1 MDLLVEEHHMPG
13 VEAMLAGTLALMTGY
28 SQYLQAASDP
38 AHRAG
43 MGEKIAHNLALLAGH
58 PQLSGDCRC
67 VLWQL
72 HERWAV
78 MSNCTVEAAGACQ
91 STETDTESDC
101 AAVAR
106 SEPVFTLPAPRTLQ

>member
-67 VLWQL
+67 VLWHL

-78 MSNCTVEAAGACQ
+78 MAGCTRDAGAACHAPQ
-91 STETDTESDC
+91 SSAGM
-101 AAVAR
+101 AA
-106 SEPVFTLPAPRTLQ
+106 EVFSLPGTRTLQ

>member
-1 MDLLVEEHHMPG
+1 MDLLAEEHHMPA

-28 SQYLQAASDP
+28 SQLLQAASNP
-38 AHRAG
+38 AHRLS
-43 MGEKIAHNLALLAGH
+43 MGEKITHNLALLAAH
-58 PQLSGDCRC
+58 PKLSPDCRC

-91 STETDTESDC
+91 STETESDC